1 METFRAALGIKE
13 SEPGEIIDDGPL
25 NGRKSGPTDD
35 SKWSE
40 RHEHALLDRD
50 FRRKKHTTKDIK
62 VEKDDKKKERKS

>member
-1 METFRAALGIKE
+1 MMSPLILTVALL
-13 SEPGEIIDDGPL
+13 PGEIIDDAL
-25 NGRKSGPTDD
+25 NGQKSDPNDD